1 MVKNIVIKAL
11 IVTGLVSGLSAA
23 DYDLK
28 KNMQKMS
35 MEMLA
40 LQQGIMSS
48 DDKATLSALKQF
60 KSSVNELL
68 GDKESITK
76 LMPANKKDKAPMAVN
91 SAHTLNLYMDEIS
104 TAINDKNLNEL
115 EKQSKTQKAYINIQ
129 GQCFHCHN
137 LTRDSK

>member
-28 KNMQKMS
+28 KNMQQIS

-104 TAINDKNLNEL
+104 AAINDKNLNDL

-137 LTRDSK
+137 LARDTK